1 MSSGCGAAPARRR
14 GGRGARLKSEHLR
27 NGTHPVCSRA
37 ATTSRV
43 SHAPL
48 RAFPRRPPASA
59 TSALLRYTQH
69 MSTNAAREAAEGT
82 QTRESHNGGVD
93 LVRIAR
99 QHTVQQSTSTS
110 STCDAM
116 GTTWTVEQA
125 RRRVYD
131 TQRRPR
137 RPSHR
142 RESHKVHDSMTRR
155 LDRRPKAT
163 PEDDRRAALG
173 LPLVASGVRRF
184 PPAP

>member
-1 MSSGCGAAPARRR
+1 MSSGCGAGAAARRAR
-14 GGRGARLKSEHLR
+14 GSAQVRTSPVR

-59 TSALLRYTQH
+59 TSALRYTQH
-69 MSTNAAREAAEGT
+69 MSTNAAREAAERT
-82 QTRESHNGGVD
+82 QTRESHKGGVIF
-93 LVRIAR
+93 VRIATA
-99 QHTVQQSTSTS
+99 HSTTINI
-110 STCDAM
+110 DIIDM
-116 GTTWTVEQA
+116 
-125 RRRVYD
+125 RRDGHDMDRRPSPTGVYD

-173 LPLVASGVRRF
+173 CRWSQV
-184 PPAP
+184 